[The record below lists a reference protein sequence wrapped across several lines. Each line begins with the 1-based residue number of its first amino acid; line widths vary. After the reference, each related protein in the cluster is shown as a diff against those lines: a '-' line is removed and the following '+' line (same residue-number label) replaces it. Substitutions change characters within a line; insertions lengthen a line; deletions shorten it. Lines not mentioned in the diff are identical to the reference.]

1 MFRLYYAPSTC
12 ALATHI
18 ALEEAGA
25 RYEAVPVDF
34 GSQAQRSSEY
44 LAINPKGRVSRAG
57 DGKRHTHRNSR
68 LLLFVAQRLPKA
80 ELTPLS
86 DPFALAQ
93 LQEFNIYLARPCWSR
108 TRMAGG
114 SALGGRCRSDRAP
127 QYRTRAN
134 RLLSHRLSSKPFLVR
149 TSRSCS

>member
-1 MFRLYYAPSTC
+1 MFGLYYAPGTC

-44 LAINPKGRVSRAG
+44 LAINAKGRVSRAG

-80 ELTPLS
+80 ELAPLS

-93 LQEFNIYLARPCWSR
+93 LQEFNSYLCSTGHVADAATRHGEPQTHADAPGGAKSR
-108 TRMAGG
+108 G
-114 SALGGRCRSDRAP
+114 
-127 QYRTRAN
+127 
-134 RLLSHRLSSKPFLVR
+134 HRGTQIS
-149 TSRSCS
+149 